1 MPTLG
6 DKVAS
11 WIVVSILVF
20 AVVVLAGQ
28 CLRAVI

>member
-6 DKVAS
+6 DKIAS
-11 WIVVSILVF
+11 WIVVGILVF
-20 AVVVLAGQ
+20 AVLVLAGQ

>member
-6 DKVAS
+6 DKIAS

-20 AVVVLAGQ
+20 AAVVLAAQ
-28 CLRAVI
+28 VIRAVI